1 MASFLEKKRAGSL
14 LHLTYD
20 CLDRREAQQSKVFC
34 FFFQKRR
41 PSFLACMPRPGA
53 LGISRIFTLAG

>member
-34 FFFQKRR
+34 FFFSKKKT
-41 PSFLACMPRPGA
+41 FLPCFACHGRA
-53 LGISRIFTLAG
+53 L